1 MTDLENETAPRQVK
15 YALFAHERGTDYYVL
30 VTENGNLLA
39 CGQELIER
47 LRFSES
53 LISFDTVAENIL
65 KQQEEAERMKIVPPG
80 TVPDH
85 FARQIK
91 GLLEDALRLLDLPPK
106 ENVDFFSLPQDIVET
121 LHWTPR
127 QKTK

>member
-1 MTDLENETAPRQVK
+1 MTDLESETAPHRVK

-39 CGQELIER
+39 CGQELIDSF
-47 LRFSES
+47 RFSES
-53 LISFDTVAENIL
+53 LISFDQVAQNIL
-65 KQQEEAERMKIVPPG
+65 RQQEEAERMKLVPPG
-80 TVPDH
+80 TATDH

-106 ENVDFFSLPQDIVET
+106 EDVDFFSLPQDIVET